1 MHRWPRRSGGPGGW
15 RISRGL
21 KAAKAVPDTPLV
33 AVRATTVRLSLRYS
47 TYIPLKTL
55 VHPGCFSIPTHST
68 PFALGKT
75 VGLCTGSAQRA
86 RTHGAPRAPRIFRY
100 LFIIVP
106 KVRPPLILVPPMLSN
121 RRCGR
126 GKVALYSLQYNVC
139 ASSRAYGYTISRCFA
154 IHDFI
159 QFDILHVLF
168 SII

>member
-55 VHPGCFSIPTHST
+55 VYPGCLSIFLLTPPPLHSARR
-68 PFALGKT
+68 PGYAQDRRGGRELT
-75 VGLCTGSAQRA
+75 VHR
-86 RTHGAPRAPRIFRY
+86 RAPRIFRY

-121 RRCGR
+121 RRCSW
-126 GKVALYSLQYNVC
+126 GKVILHSLQHN
-139 ASSRAYGYTISRCFA
+139 
-154 IHDFI
+154 
-159 QFDILHVLF
+159 
-168 SII
+168 IIYAFLRKHLVI